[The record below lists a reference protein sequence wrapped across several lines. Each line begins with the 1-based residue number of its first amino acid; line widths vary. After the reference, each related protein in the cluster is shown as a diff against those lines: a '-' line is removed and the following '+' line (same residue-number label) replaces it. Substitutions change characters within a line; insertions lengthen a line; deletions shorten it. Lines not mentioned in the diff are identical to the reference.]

1 MLAIDVD
8 KGPQRKVPTHEAAAI
23 LPWHTQ
29 SEMLSSETEKLYEA
43 QRGICICRWRA
54 RWAAHCP
61 LKYAWTLPEEAGC
74 KSVET
79 GPGNSRT
86 GVKAKKG
93 SKGKDGSGAG
103 VWQVT
108 WAGLA
113 EEGHSGSKEETCLP
127 AAAGTRP
134 ASAFLPSKAGT
145 NLRKG
150 QHLSFCPHPKKPR
163 NRASLTGGLCTPS
176 SESTES

>member
-8 KGPQRKVPTHEAAAI
+8 KGPQRKVPTHEAVAI

-29 SEMLSSETEKLYEA
+29 SEMLSSETENLYDA

-54 RWAAHCP
+54 RWATHCP
-61 LKYAWTLPEEAGC
+61 LKYAWTLPKEAGC

-93 SKGKDGSGAG
+93 SKGKDGSGAR

-113 EEGHSGSKEETCLP
+113 EERHSGSKEETSSSSSWNQASLSFP
-127 AAAGTRP
+127 PQQSRNQPKERP
-134 ASAFLPSKAGT
+134 APFFLSP
-145 NLRKG
+145 
-150 QHLSFCPHPKKPR
+150 P
-163 NRASLTGGLCTPS
+163 
-176 SESTES
+176 